1 MPERHVYRIDHYH
14 FKKSDKL
21 LLDANVWL
29 LLYSPQYRPD
39 DYRVRTYS
47 SAFKHMVEVRSRICI
62 DAIVLSEFVNA
73 LARFAFHNLPP
84 QDKEKLADFKSFRR
98 SSRFRPVAKTIAA
111 ACRKVLG
118 LCTRIKSHFVSLDI
132 DALLGQYES
141 GASDL
146 NDLFLTNL
154 CKSRNLTLV
163 TDDGDFRRSG
173 LKVLTANNR
182 LLR

>member
-1 MPERHVYRIDHYH
+1 MPERHIYRIDQYH

-39 DYRVRTYS
+39 DVRVRTYS
-47 SAFKHMVEVRSRICI
+47 SAFRDMGKAKSRIFI

-73 LARFAFHNLPP
+73 LARFAFQILPP
-84 QDKEKLADFKSFRR
+84 QQKSADFKSFRR

-111 ACRKVLG
+111 ACRKVLVF
-118 LCTRIKSHFVSLDI
+118 CTQIESHFVPLNI
-132 DALLGQYES
+132 DVLLGQYEG

-146 NDLFLTNL
+146 NDLLLANL
-154 CKSRNLTLV
+154 CKSRNLTLG
-163 TDDGDFRRSG
+163 TDDGDFRESG

>member
-1 MPERHVYRIDHYH
+1 MPERHVHRIDQYH

-39 DYRVRTYS
+39 DVRVRTYS
-47 SAFKHMVEVRSRICI
+47 SAFKGMVEAQSRIFI

-73 LARFAFHNLPP
+73 LARFAFHILSP
-84 QDKEKLADFKSFRR
+84 QQRPANFKSFRR
-98 SSRFRPVAKTIAA
+98 SSRFRPVAKTIAS

-118 LCTRIKSHFVSLDI
+118 FCTRIESHFVSLDI
-132 DALLGQYES
+132 DALLGQYEC

-146 NDLFLTNL
+146 NDLLLANL

-163 TDDGDFRRSG
+163 TDDGDFRRRG
-173 LKVLTANNR
+173 LEVLTANNR

>member
-1 MPERHVYRIDHYH
+1 MPERHVHRIDQYH

-29 LLYSPQYRPD
+29 FLHSPHYRPSD
-39 DYRVRTYS
+39 PRTRIYS
-47 SAFKHMVEVRSRICI
+47 SAWKRILDAHSLIYI
-62 DAIVLSEFVNA
+62 DAIVLSEFVNT
-73 LARFAFHNLPP
+73 LARYAFHTLPKH
-84 QDKEKLADFKSFRR
+84 QKEPMANFKSFRK
-98 SSRFRPVAKTIAA
+98 SSKFRPVAKNIAA
-111 ACRKVLG
+111 ACQKVLG
-118 LCTRIKSHFVSLDI
+118 FCTRIESHFVSLDI
-132 DALLGQYES
+132 DVLLGQYEI

-146 NDLFLTNL
+146 NDLLLANL

-173 LKVLTANNR
+173 LEVLTANNR

>member
-1 MPERHVYRIDHYH
+1 MPEQPAYRIDQYH
-14 FKKSDKL
+14 FSKSDKL
-21 LLDANVWL
+21 FWDTNVWL
-29 LLYSPQYRPD
+29 FLHSPQYRLSD
-39 DYRVRTYS
+39 RRTRVYS
-47 SAFKHMVEVRSRICI
+47 SALKRMLEAQSRIFI

-73 LARFAFHNLPP
+73 LARFAFHILSP
-84 QDKEKLADFKSFRR
+84 QQRPANFKSFRR
-98 SSRFRPVAKTIAA
+98 SSRFRPVAKTIAS

-118 LCTRIKSHFVSLDI
+118 FCTRIESNFVSLDI
-132 DALLGQYES
+132 DALLGQYEI

-146 NDLFLTNL
+146 NDLLLANL

-173 LKVLTANNR
+173 LEVLTANNR